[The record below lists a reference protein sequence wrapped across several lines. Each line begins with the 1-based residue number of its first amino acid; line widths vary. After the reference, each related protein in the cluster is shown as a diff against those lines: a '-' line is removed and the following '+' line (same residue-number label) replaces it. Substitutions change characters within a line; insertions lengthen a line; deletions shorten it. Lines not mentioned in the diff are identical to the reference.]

1 MTGGAFQTSREI
13 FENPIWMDA
22 AKFRIFFYIYGNAV
36 FAKEGT
42 TVAGIHLKRGQFL
55 RSYRNLRKDVGY
67 VEKRAFKTYS
77 LSTIKDKIERLVKE
91 ERIKTESTE
100 YGTLFTVVNYDEYQ
114 GFERYSNPISEQQ
127 ANTNRTATERQPNN
141 NKKVNK
147 DNNSDVDFKS
157 LFEYFNLKSGKHF
170 KNVESNRKLVRAR
183 LNDGYSKADI
193 KRVIDIKSAE
203 WRNDPDH
210 YQYLQPS
217 TLFAP
222 SHFDNYL
229 NQGFPEPQGLR
240 KQRGFAE
247 RERTA
252 TDAAAEQAADLERL
266 EEEAKRRLNE

>member
-1 MTGGAFQTSREI
+1 MQGWVKLYRELL
-13 FENPIWMDA
+13 EKPIWQLSTPSQ
-22 AKFRIFFYIYGNAV
+22 K
-36 FAKEGT
+36 
-42 TVAGIHLKRGQFL
+42 TVLITLLMLANHSGKNWEWNGQPYHLEPGQL
-55 RSYRNLRKDVGY
+55 I
-67 VEKRAFKTYS
+67 TS
-77 LSTIKDKIERLVKE
+77 LSSLANKCGKGVSIQSVRSALLKFSKYGFLTNRSTKVSRLITI
-91 ERIKTESTE
+91 
-100 YGTLFTVVNYDEYQ
+100 VNWGKYQ
-114 GFERYSNPISEQQ
+114 GQDDKPTKQATDSQQ
-127 ANTNRTATERQPNN
+127 RTNKEPTT
-141 NKKVNK
+141 NKNVKNVK
-147 DNNSDVDFKS
+147 KNSDVDFKG

-203 WRNDPDH
+203 WKNDPEH

-240 KQRGFAE
+240 KQRGSAE

-252 TDAAAEQAADLERL
+252 TDAAVEQEEDLKAIEEKARRRL
-266 EEEAKRRLNE
+266 ESE

>member
-1 MTGGAFQTSREI
+1 M
-13 FENPIWMDA
+13 
-22 AKFRIFFYIYGNAV
+22 
-36 FAKEGT
+36 
-42 TVAGIHLKRGQFL
+42 
-55 RSYRNLRKDVGY
+55 
-67 VEKRAFKTYS
+67 
-77 LSTIKDKIERLVKE
+77 
-91 ERIKTESTE
+91 
-100 YGTLFTVVNYDEYQ
+100 
-114 GFERYSNPISEQQ
+114 
-127 ANTNRTATERQPNN
+127 
-141 NKKVNK
+141 
-147 DNNSDVDFKS
+147 
-157 LFEYFNLKSGKHF
+157 FEYFNLKSGKHF